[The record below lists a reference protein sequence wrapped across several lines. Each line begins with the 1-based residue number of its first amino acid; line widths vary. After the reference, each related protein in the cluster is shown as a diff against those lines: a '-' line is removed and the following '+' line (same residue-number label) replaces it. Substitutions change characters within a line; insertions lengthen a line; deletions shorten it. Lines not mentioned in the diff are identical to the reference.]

1 MKYCFRCGKKNGSI
15 SNLNSHLKNKKL
27 CEPIYLDI
35 TSDEIVNNYSNYL
48 NTFLEIYN
56 INNEEDSDMICEL
69 CDSKFV
75 HRTNYYRHKRLYCKV
90 VKQKIEYDK
99 EQKKLMDNFLQAKL
113 EELKLELKQEL
124 KQEQDDKN
132 YENKIK
138 ILEDKIDKYD
148 KIMTTNNIQNN
159 TNSNNTMNNQFNINI
174 NNYGQE
180 DVSKITQETWD
191 KIISSEFE
199 MIPNLI
205 EEIHIKMPENR
216 NLYLANNKE
225 KFALILHDNK
235 WKLVDKNDLI
245 QKLIAN
251 KTIMLEN
258 IIEKNEGNFNHNR
271 AKIALELCKHDPEEI
286 ISVKTTT
293 LLILLNNNTL
303 IRKTYEESYHKK
315 ITAN

>member
-1 MKYCFRCGKKNGSI
+1 MKYCFRCGKNIKTK
-15 SNLNSHLKNKKL
+15 SNLNSHLRNKNI
-27 CEPIYLDI
+27 CQPIYLKINREKLINKYHEYLDEFLLKYENENDDNSPKTDDLQCKDCKKYF
-35 TSDEIVNNYSNYL
+35 TSISNL
-48 NTFLEIYN
+48 NR
-56 INNEEDSDMICEL
+56 
-69 CDSKFV
+69 
-75 HRTNYYRHKRLYCKV
+75 HTNLYCKV
-90 VKQKIEYDK
+90 IKTKA

-180 DVSKITQETWD
+180 DISKITQETWD